1 MRKVFV
7 VLCLAL
13 VIATPVFAQGKTE
26 AGTVTIGSA
35 IYKFDDTFMTGVKN
49 AIVAAAAETS
59 DAKV

>member
-13 VIATPVFAQGKTE
+13 VIATPVFAQGQAE

-35 IYKFDDTFMTGVKN
+35 IYKFDDTF
-49 AIVAAAAETS
+49 IPCS
-59 DAKV
+59 